1 MIRIT
6 LDDPVVFECLRKCY
20 SNKEKNVASVG
31 ARRAVN
37 AARKKFFNVANLTAR
52 IDGDPCMGDNVAAIY
67 YMSLPR
73 VDWDACVKTLQDGL
87 QGIALGCKDD
97 RVIRYAFSMVVR
109 PSEGKNGKPKRKR
122 EIVAEFYDA
131 QDERDR
137 LLVRMEELLKFG
149 CECWSS

>member
-6 LDDPVVFECLRKCY
+6 LNDPTVFECLRKCY

-37 AARKKFFNVANLTAR
+37 AARKKFFEAAKLTAL
-52 IDGDPCMGDNVAAIY
+52 IEGEPCMGDNVGAIY
-67 YMSLPR
+67 YMSIPR

-97 RVIRYAFSMVVR
+97 RVIRYAFAMVVR
-109 PSEGKNGKPKRKR
+109 PSEGKKGRPKRDR
-122 EIVAEFYDA
+122 EIVAEFYDISE
-131 QDERDR
+131 ERDMFVVR
-137 LLVRMEELLKFG
+137 LEELLKFG
-149 CECWSS
+149 SECWTY